1 MNTPPVLT
9 GDRRT
14 DRALLTLARLL
25 GEIAAS
31 TPDSAN
37 TGHPPAAHDDTRQET
52 ERDTRKSEAA

>member
-9 GDRRT
+9 GDPRT

-25 GEIAAS
+25 GEIAAN
-31 TPDSAN
+31 TPTSENAQ
-37 TGHPPAAHDDTRQET
+37 HPEAAHDDTRQET